1 MIANRLQPYPVAV
14 ALSFIFLILYTV
26 CVLLH
31 LFVDGLSWPMMR
43 FWEMVLFGFSWIST
57 LSFFLGALEILIS
70 GFYVAFVLIPLYNYF
85 DKKFREKE
93 GQEMR
98 SLHFKPV
105 ALSVTAFSVLT
116 YLICMV
122 FDLIFP
128 QWAMYELWAILLPGF
143 NGMNWPSFF
152 YGLGGVIVYSLYVAG
167 VFVPIY
173 NYFRKSEL
181 AEVN

>member
-1 MIANRLQPYPVAV
+1 
-14 ALSFIFLILYTV
+14 
-26 CVLLH
+26 
-31 LFVDGLSWPMMR
+31 
-43 FWEMVLFGFSWIST
+43 
-57 LSFFLGALEILIS
+57 
-70 GFYVAFVLIPLYNYF
+70 
-85 DKKFREKE
+85 
-93 GQEMR
+93 MR